1 MTCLEVHEVLPDLL
15 DVPVDGSLP
24 IDFQSHLKG
33 CSDCSEL
40 VSDLR
45 SIANEAPQLMA
56 ADEPS
61 PLLWLRIAAQL
72 RSEGLIREQEPA
84 KDRSLH
90 GPSSGYRPSSYG
102 PSLVRTSPR
111 RWSLPW
117 LVPVAA
123 VLLVAGAYL
132 VKHQPA
138 QVASRQQA
146 PVATAPGPASGNAVP
161 AAATASESA
170 GAPSNSVASSAKAS
184 SGKTASERIKTST
197 SDALQVAQ
205 NSPVS
210 RQTIESAPSDARSE
224 DEQFLSVVSTRAP
237 AMRTTYEKQLQA
249 ANADISETQAY
260 VDQNPGDADA
270 REHLMD
276 AYQQKALLYQIA
288 LDRIQ

>member
-15 DVPVDGSLP
+15 DVPVGASLP
-24 IDFQSHLKG
+24 IDFESHIKG
-33 CSDCSEL
+33 CTDCSGL

-45 SIANEAPQLMA
+45 SIVNEAPQLMA

-72 RSEGLIREQEPA
+72 RSEGLIREQEAA
-84 KDRSLH
+84 KGRSLY
-90 GPSSGYRPSSYG
+90 GPSSSYAPNLSSG

-111 RWSLPW
+111 PRRPLPW
-117 LVPVAA
+117 LIPVAA
-123 VLLVAGAYL
+123 VLLVAGTYV
-132 VKHQPA
+132 VKHQA
-138 QVASRQQA
+138 A
-146 PVATAPGPASGNAVP
+146 PVASTQKAPGDTAPGPASANVNTP
-161 AAATASESA
+161 ATTATEPT
-170 GAPSNSVASSAKAS
+170 GASSNLSAS
-184 SGKTASERIKTST
+184 KTSSVKKNT
-197 SDALQVAQ
+197 STPDASQVAQ

-210 RQTIESAPSDARSE
+210 RQTIESAPSDTRSD

-260 VDQNPGDADA
+260 VDQNPNDADA
-270 REHLMD
+270 RQHLMD